1 MRLIRLAWRN
11 VWRNSRRTLIAVVA
25 ISLGL
30 ALLLLLDGLIASSKQ
45 AIYGNA
51 VRLQGGNVKVHAQGY
66 REKAKRNPLLG
77 IEDDHAIIDA
87 ARSLPTV
94 QTVSRRINTS
104 GMLSNRA
111 GTFPVAIIG
120 LEPTAEAPTSLVAE
134 NITVGRFLQDADED
148 VVVIGQ
154 TLADRMEVGVGD
166 RITLVGRTVHEQM
179 RQRTVTIT
187 GIYDLGMS
195 EIEKAMAFISLLE
208 AQTLFELRDQ
218 PTEIVITLDQ
228 VGQEEPVVQALSAA
242 LPGYEVDSWLDL
254 NPEMRQGIQ
263 ANEMFTEIFGLIVLL
278 IAGVGILNLLL
289 MAVFERTREIGLLGS
304 MGMKSRQVMALFL
317 LEGILV
323 GLIGALAGIF
333 IGGTLLGY
341 LGQTGVNFT
350 AALEVSDMGALMGT
364 VLYPRVTLEM
374 LVVRG
379 TTVAVIAALAS
390 LYPAWQASR
399 REPAESLHFV

>member
-1 MRLIRLAWRN
+1 
-11 VWRNSRRTLIAVVA
+11 
-25 ISLGL
+25 
-30 ALLLLLDGLIASSKQ
+30 
-45 AIYGNA
+45 
-51 VRLQGGNVKVHAQGY
+51 
-66 REKAKRNPLLG
+66 LG

-195 EIEKAMAFISLLE
+195 EIEKAMTFISLLE

-323 GLIGALAGIF
+323 GLIGALAGIL

-350 AALEVSDMGALMGT
+350 AAQEVSDMGALMGT